1 MMAKVDGDAA
11 GLGAAVTR
19 LERRVAELGAAL
31 ERQDG
36 KLDELLARTE
46 PEEPEE
52 PEGPPMHKLIA
63 QLVGVML
70 DTQLTLQSI
79 DRELKRQWAD
89 EGRR

>member
-1 MMAKVDGDAA
+1 
-11 GLGAAVTR
+11 
-19 LERRVAELGAAL
+19 
-31 ERQDG
+31 
-36 KLDELLARTE
+36 
-46 PEEPEE
+46 
-52 PEGPPMHKLIA
+52 MHKLIA

>member
-1 MMAKVDGDAA
+1 MAVRTDGDVT

-19 LERRVAELGAAL
+19 LERRVAELAVAV

-46 PEEPEE
+46 PEQPD
-52 PEGPPMHKLIA
+52 GPPMHELIA

-79 DRELKRQWAD
+79 NRELKRQWAD

>member
-1 MMAKVDGDAA
+1 MVARTDGDAA
-11 GLGAAVTR
+11 GLGAAAMR

-46 PEEPEE
+46 PEQPD
-52 PEGPPMHKLIA
+52 GPPLHELIA
-63 QLVGVML
+63 TLVGVVM

-79 DRELKRQWAD
+79 DRELKRQWTD

>member
-19 LERRVAELGAAL
+19 LERRVAELGAAV

-46 PEEPEE
+46 PEEPE
-52 PEGPPMHKLIA
+52 GPPLHKLIT

-79 DRELKRQWAD
+79 DRELKRQWMD

>member
-1 MMAKVDGDAA
+1 MAVRTDGDAA

-19 LERRVAELGAAL
+19 LERRVAELAVAI
-31 ERQDG
+31 ERQDD
-36 KLDELLARTE
+36 KLDELLART
-46 PEEPEE
+46 EPEE

>member
-1 MMAKVDGDAA
+1 MMAKVDGDVA
-11 GLGAAVTR
+11 GLHAAVAR
-19 LERRVAELGAAL
+19 LERRVAELAVAIG
-31 ERQDG
+31 RQDG
-36 KLDELLARTE
+36 KLDELLART
-46 PEEPEE
+46 EPEE

-79 DRELKRQWAD
+79 DREIKRQWAD